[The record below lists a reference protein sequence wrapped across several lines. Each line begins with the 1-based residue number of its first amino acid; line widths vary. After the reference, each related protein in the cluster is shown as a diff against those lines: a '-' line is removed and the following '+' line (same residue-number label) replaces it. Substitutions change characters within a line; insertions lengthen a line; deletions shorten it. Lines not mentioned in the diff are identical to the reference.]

1 MKITALVMAGG
12 KGERLK
18 MGEEKP
24 LLKLCGKP
32 MIQYVIEALR
42 GARNIGRILVI
53 TSRYTRKTARKIRT
67 FSIEAFEAP
76 GGGYIADAHYV
87 IKKLKLE
94 GPVLI
99 VSADLPFI
107 NSAIIDGVVEHFK
120 RCGKPA
126 LSVMVPHKLC
136 KRIGLSPDIVLKAD
150 DNFLVPA
157 GINILTSEMID
168 KDKIAEEKMVL
179 NKKEVAVNV
188 NTANDLRIA
197 EKIFTIQKG
206 NRCV

>member
-12 KGERLK
+12 RGERLK
-18 MGEEKP
+18 TGEEKP

-42 GARNIGRILVI
+42 NARNIGKIIVV
-53 TSRYTRKTARKIRT
+53 TSRYTRKTARKMRT
-67 FSIEAFEAP
+67 FPIEVLEAP
-76 GGGYIADAHYV
+76 GGGYIADVHYV

-94 GPVLI
+94 GPVII
-99 VSADLPFI
+99 VSADLPLI
-107 NSAIIDGVVEHFK
+107 NSAIINRVVERFK

-126 LSVMVPHKLC
+126 LSVMVPHELC
-136 KRIGLSPDIVLKAD
+136 KRMGLSSDLVLKAD
-150 DNFLVPA
+150 GNLLVPA

-168 KDKIAEEKMVL
+168 RDEIAEEKMVL
-179 NKKEVAVNV
+179 NKEEVAVNV

-197 EKIFTIQKG
+197 EKFFTNLK
-206 NRCV
+206 RR